1 MQESN
6 TVGCT
11 LNEESIVNE
20 EEISPVVV
28 LLFGDMCV
36 CFSLSLSLFWVV
48 CGTCGMKMRS
58 VTNFFEK
65 CRYLGFQSFFLP
77 FFVFPNDFSQ

>member
-1 MQESN
+1 VQESN

-20 EEISPVVV
+20 EMSPVVVMVV

-36 CFSLSLSLFWVV
+36 CFSLFLWVV
-48 CGTCGMKMRS
+48 WYLGMKMRS
-58 VTNFFEK
+58 ITNFEK
-65 CRYLGFQSFFLP
+65 CRYLGFQSFF
-77 FFVFPNDFSQ
+77 F